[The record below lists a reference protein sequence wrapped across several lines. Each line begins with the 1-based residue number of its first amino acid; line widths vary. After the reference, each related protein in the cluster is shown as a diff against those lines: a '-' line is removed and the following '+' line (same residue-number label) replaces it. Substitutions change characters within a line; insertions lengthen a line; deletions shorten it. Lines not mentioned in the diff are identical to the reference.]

1 MLIVLSIVLGLI
13 FLQAD
18 DNFAGVQDRCV
29 EHVSGWSKKN
39 MCLLCTVSSRI
50 GAMFFVVINM
60 AFINIPAVDVFLKE
74 RPLFV

>member
-29 EHVSGWSKKN
+29 EHVSGWSKI
-39 MCLLCTVSSRI
+39 CVFYVLYLPGLVPCSLL
-50 GAMFFVVINM
+50 
-60 AFINIPAVDVFLKE
+60 
-74 RPLFV
+74 